1 MGNEL
6 KMVEGRIMK
15 FAFCIFK
22 SKWEAFGIHNLP
34 PSPHPN
40 QNNENEMENL
50 NFINRCS
57 LETYYHKPPELK

>member
-1 MGNEL
+1 
-6 KMVEGRIMK
+6 MK

-50 NFINRCS
+50 NFINHCS